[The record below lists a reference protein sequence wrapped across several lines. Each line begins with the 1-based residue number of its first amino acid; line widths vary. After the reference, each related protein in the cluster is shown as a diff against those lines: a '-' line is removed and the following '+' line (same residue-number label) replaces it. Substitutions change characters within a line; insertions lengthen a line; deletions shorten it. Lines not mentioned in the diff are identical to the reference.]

1 MPVFIALVVIAI
13 GGIMYIR
20 RQKAKPRPSTEEYSP
35 YAMEQPVKKKGD
47 LGGAF
52 VFVIGLIIVIAV
64 GIVVIPKVLDKQKEN
79 KAVEDAKTHL
89 SIFGM
94 SYSGL
99 VDQLVYEGYTQEQA
113 QYGASNCGAD
123 WNEQAVAAAKQHLA
137 VMPMSRKALIDQL
150 IYEGFTQEQAEY
162 AANTVGS

>member
-1 MPVFIALVVIAI
+1 MPVFIILVIIVI
-13 GGIMYIR
+13 GGLVYIN
-20 RQKAKPRPSTEEYSP
+20 RQKSRQKPSAEEYSP

-52 VFVIGLIIVIAV
+52 VFVIGLIIIIAA
-64 GIVVIPKVLDKQKEN
+64 GIVIIPKVMDKQKEN

-89 SIFGM
+89 SILGM